1 MPVNE
6 NIKAQRQRLHL
17 SQEYV
22 ADQIGVS
29 RQAVSKWETGQSAP
43 TAANLAELAALFN
56 VSISELVEPE
66 AYQAARQEER
76 EKAAA
81 GFRNRKMLRS
91 RFYGYVAMWA
101 GYQGLRYDADSI
113 WLRIWCLAILLVGAA
128 FVMITSA
135 DLSRR
140 IRFRAPQILLG
151 LAFFLGGA
159 LLPEILPD
167 SHGTGRMI
175 SALSCAVCLCG
186 LSLGFWRKA
195 WPYELSEGGRVL

>member
-1 MPVNE
+1 MPVSE

-43 TAANLAELAALFN
+43 TATNLAELAALFN

-66 AYQAARQEER
+66 VYQATRKEER

-81 GFRNRKMLRS
+81 AFRNRRLLRS

-101 GYQGLRYDADSI
+101 GYQGLRYDADSL
-113 WLRIWCLAILLVGAA
+113 WLRIWCLAILLTGAA
-128 FVMITSA
+128 FVMITSV

-140 IRFRAPQILLG
+140 IRFRVPQILLG
-151 LAFFLGGA
+151 LAFFLGGV
-159 LLPEILPD
+159 LLPEILPG
-167 SHGTGRMI
+167 SHGVGRMV
-175 SALSCAVCLCG
+175 SALSCAACLCG
-186 LSLGFWRKA
+186 LSLGSWRKA
-195 WPYELSEGGRVL
+195 WPYEPPEGGRV